1 MEIDLEQL
9 LRRPILGFFDNRE
22 RGNDNAP
29 PPFDLKAS
37 RNTQFPIPNSIL
49 VIGVVGLIFLITIS
63 VLKGFYVDLLWF
75 DSVGYDSVFWKS
87 ITAKIVLFSI
97 GLSVSL
103 VVLGTNLWLARK
115 LAPQGPEQSFI
126 EEINVSAL
134 RKVVSV
140 ILIAATILL
149 SVIFGSVAGSSWQT
163 LLAWINGIDFVGIND
178 PEFGKNISFYMFELP
193 AYQMIQGWF
202 LSLIV
207 MSVLGS
213 VAVYGLSISL
223 QGFQLQF
230 TKGMRIHLSILIG
243 LIFLLI
249 SIGTYLS
256 IFELVL
262 SDGGIIFGATYTD
275 INAVLPARYVIVA
288 LALFTGLITIA
299 NGFLSNNG
307 YKLPLFAFSIWVIAG
322 IIGGAIYP
330 NFVQSFQVAP
340 NERERE
346 ESYIQRNIEA
356 TRYAYGLDK
365 ISNTDFP
372 AEQSVTIEEIQAN
385 PKTLDN
391 VRLLDPRPLRDTF
404 NQIQAIRQFYE
415 FTDVDVDRYV
425 LNGEPRQVML
435 SAREL
440 DISGAQQRNWTQER
454 LQLTHGFGAVV
465 APVNKVIDEGLP
477 DFITKDIPPAS
488 EEINLSIEGSRI
500 YFGEI
505 TDQYVIV
512 NSNEAEFDYPLGEGN
527 AETSYEPDRG
537 IKLSSFGRK
546 LAIAWDLGDTNIL
559 ISSQINNDSRLLLHR
574 NITDRITQIAPFLI
588 LDRDPYIMIID
599 GQLKWLQS
607 AYTTSNRYPYS
618 QPRGDVNYIRDS
630 VKIVIDAVTGDMTF
644 YLIDEE
650 DPVAGTWAKI
660 FPELFTPNASM
671 PSSIREHLRYP
682 LDMFSLQSS
691 LYLKYHITDPNV
703 FFIGEDFWNIPT
715 ERFFQQEQPV
725 EPYYVLMTLPQEDLI
740 EENLEFSLIMPFTP
754 RNRQNTVAWLAGRS
768 DGADYGSLIAYRFP
782 TDDLVF
788 GPAQIEARIDQ
799 NPGISQQITLWD
811 QAGSE
816 VIRGNLLMIPIG
828 QSFLFVEPI
837 YLQADTSRLPELVR
851 VVVANGNTIAME
863 RTFEEALNVVLGR
876 TSASLPADNII
887 SEIGASNSKKAN
899 SEITSPTGNTGQ
911 LLEQARETVED
922 VESELNKLKR
932 VIDALETSTQ

>member
-1 MEIDLEQL
+1 MK
-9 LRRPILGFFDNRE
+9 LGFFDNRE
-22 RGNDNAP
+22 RGGDNTP
-29 PPFDLKAS
+29 PPFDLNTS
-37 RNTQFPIPNSIL
+37 RNTQFPIPNRIL
-49 VIGVVGLIFLITIS
+49 VIGVVGLILLIVLS

-87 ITAKIVLFSI
+87 ITAKTLLFLVGLFISI
-97 GLSVSL
+97 L
-103 VVLGTNLWLARK
+103 VLGTNIWLARK
-115 LAPQGPEQSFI
+115 LSPQGPEQSFI
-126 EEINVSAL
+126 EEIDVSAL

-140 ILIAATILL
+140 ILIAATLL
-149 SVIFGSVAGSSWQT
+149 LAVIFGSVAGSSWQT
-163 LLAWINGIDFVGIND
+163 ILAWINGIDFAGRTD
-178 PEFGKNISFYMFELP
+178 PQFGRNISFYMFQLP

-223 QGFQLQF
+223 QGFQLQI
-230 TKGMRIHLSILIG
+230 TRGMRIHLSVLVG
-243 LIFLLI
+243 LIFILI

-262 SDGGIIFGATYTD
+262 SEGGIIFGATYTD
-275 INAVLPARYVIVA
+275 INAVLPARYVVVA
-288 LALFTGLITIA
+288 LALFAGLVTIA

-322 IIGGAIYP
+322 IVGGAIYP

-346 ESYIQRNIEA
+346 VSYIQRNIEA
-356 TRYAYGLDK
+356 TRYAYGLDE
-365 ISNTDFP
+365 ITNNDFP
-372 AEQSVTIEEIQAN
+372 AEQSVTIEAIEAN

-391 VRLLDPRPLRDTF
+391 IRLLDPRPLRDTF
-404 NQIQAIRQFYE
+404 NQVQAIRQFYE

-425 LNGEPRQVML
+425 VNGEPRQVML

-488 EEINLSIEGSRI
+488 EEIELSIEGSRL

-512 NSNEAEFDYPLGEGN
+512 NSNEVEFDYPLGEGN
-527 AETSYEPDRG
+527 AETSYEADRG

-546 LAIAWDLGDTNIL
+546 LALAWDLGDTNIL
-559 ISSQINNDSRLLLHR
+559 ISSQINSDSRLLLHR
-574 NITDRITQIAPFLI
+574 NIKDRISQVAPFLI
-588 LDRDPYIMIID
+588 LDRDPYIVIID
-599 GQLKWLQS
+599 GQLKWIQS

-618 QPRGDVNYIRDS
+618 QPRGNVNYIRDS
-630 VKIVIDAVTGDMTF
+630 VKIVVDAVTGDMTF

-671 PSSIREHLRYP
+671 PSSIRDHLRYP
-682 LDMFSLQSS
+682 LDMFSLQSN
-691 LYLKYHITDPNV
+691 LYLRYHITDPNV

-725 EPYYVLMTLPQEDLI
+725 EPYYVLMTLPQVEKVDNVTQ
-740 EENLEFSLIMPFTP
+740 ENLEFSLIMPFTP

-768 DGADYGSLIAYRFP
+768 DGADYGSLVAYRFP

-788 GPAQIEARIDQ
+788 GPAQIEARIDEI
-799 NPGISQQITLWD
+799 PGISQQITLWD

-851 VVVANGNTIAME
+851 VVVANGNAIAME
-863 RTFEEALNVVLGR
+863 RTFEEALDVVLGR
-876 TSASLPADNII
+876 TSSSLPEDNVIGGI
-887 SEIGASNSKKAN
+887 SSDNSQK
-899 SEITSPTGNTGQ
+899 ETSDIKPVSGDTNQ
-911 LLEQARETVED
+911 LIEQARESLED
-922 VESELNKLKR
+922 VESELSKLKR
-932 VIDALETSTQ
+932 VIDALENSTQ

>member
-1 MEIDLEQL
+1 MK
-9 LRRPILGFFDNRE
+9 LGFFDNRE
-22 RGNDNAP
+22 RGGDNTP
-29 PPFDLKAS
+29 PPFDLNTS
-37 RNTQFPIPNSIL
+37 RNTQFPIPNRIL
-49 VIGVVGLIFLITIS
+49 VIGVVGLILLIVLS

-87 ITAKIVLFSI
+87 ITAKTLLFLVGLFISI
-97 GLSVSL
+97 L
-103 VVLGTNLWLARK
+103 VLGTNIWLARK
-115 LAPQGPEQSFI
+115 LSPQGPEQSFI
-126 EEINVSAL
+126 EEIDVSAL

-140 ILIAATILL
+140 ILIAATLL
-149 SVIFGSVAGSSWQT
+149 LAVIFGSVAGSSWQT
-163 LLAWINGIDFVGIND
+163 ILAWINGIDFAGRTD
-178 PEFGKNISFYMFELP
+178 PQFGRNISFYMFQLP

-223 QGFQLQF
+223 QGFQLQI
-230 TKGMRIHLSILIG
+230 TRGMRIHLSVLVG
-243 LIFLLI
+243 LIFILI

-262 SDGGIIFGATYTD
+262 SEGGIIFGATYTD
-275 INAVLPARYVIVA
+275 INAVLPARYVVVA
-288 LALFTGLITIA
+288 LALFAGLVTIA

-322 IIGGAIYP
+322 IVGGAIYP

-346 ESYIQRNIEA
+346 VSYIQRNIEA
-356 TRYAYGLDK
+356 TRYAYGLDE
-365 ISNTDFP
+365 ITNNDFP
-372 AEQSVTIEEIQAN
+372 AEQSVTIEAIEAN

-391 VRLLDPRPLRDTF
+391 IRLLDPRPLRDTF
-404 NQIQAIRQFYE
+404 NQVQAIRQFYE

-425 LNGEPRQVML
+425 VNGEPRQVML

-488 EEINLSIEGSRI
+488 EEIELSIEGSRL

-512 NSNEAEFDYPLGEGN
+512 NSNEVEFDYPLGEGN
-527 AETSYEPDRG
+527 AETSYEADRG

-546 LAIAWDLGDTNIL
+546 LALAWDLGDTNIL
-559 ISSQINNDSRLLLHR
+559 ISSQINSDSRLLLHR
-574 NITDRITQIAPFLI
+574 NIKDRISQVAPFLI
-588 LDRDPYIMIID
+588 LDRDPYIVIID
-599 GQLKWLQS
+599 GQLKWIQS

-618 QPRGDVNYIRDS
+618 QPRGNVNYIRDS
-630 VKIVIDAVTGDMTF
+630 VKIVVDAVTGDMTF

-660 FPELFTPNASM
+660 FPDLFTPNASM

-682 LDMFSLQSS
+682 LDMFSLQSN
-691 LYLKYHITDPNV
+691 LYLRYHITDPNV

-725 EPYYVLMTLPQEDLI
+725 EPYYVLMTLPQVEQVDNVTQ
-740 EENLEFSLIMPFTP
+740 ENLEFSLIMPFTP

-768 DGADYGSLIAYRFP
+768 DGADYGSLVAYRFP

-851 VVVANGNTIAME
+851 VVVANGNAIAME
-863 RTFEEALNVVLGR
+863 RTFEEALDVVLGR
-876 TSASLPADNII
+876 TSSSLPEDNVIGGI
-887 SEIGASNSKKAN
+887 SSDNSQK
-899 SEITSPTGNTGQ
+899 ETSDIKPVSGDTNQ
-911 LLEQARETVED
+911 LIEQARESLED
-922 VESELNKLKR
+922 VESELSKLKR
-932 VIDALETSTQ
+932 VIDALENSTQ

>member
-1 MEIDLEQL
+1 MK
-9 LRRPILGFFDNRE
+9 LGFFDNRE
-22 RGNDNAP
+22 RGGDNTP
-29 PPFDLKAS
+29 PPFDLNTS
-37 RNTQFPIPNSIL
+37 RNTQFPIPNRIL
-49 VIGVVGLIFLITIS
+49 VIGVVGLILLIVLS

-87 ITAKIVLFSI
+87 ITAKTLLFLVGLFISI
-97 GLSVSL
+97 L
-103 VVLGTNLWLARK
+103 VLGTNIWLARK
-115 LAPQGPEQSFI
+115 LSPQGPEQSFI
-126 EEINVSAL
+126 EEIDVSAL

-140 ILIAATILL
+140 ILIAATLL
-149 SVIFGSVAGSSWQT
+149 LAVIFGSVAGSSWQT
-163 LLAWINGIDFVGIND
+163 ILAWINGIDFAGRTD
-178 PEFGKNISFYMFELP
+178 PQFGRNISFYMFQLP

-223 QGFQLQF
+223 QGFQLQI
-230 TKGMRIHLSILIG
+230 TRGMRIHLSVLVG
-243 LIFLLI
+243 LIFILI

-262 SDGGIIFGATYTD
+262 SEGGIIFGATYTD
-275 INAVLPARYVIVA
+275 INAVLPARYVVVA
-288 LALFTGLITIA
+288 LALFAGLVTIA

-322 IIGGAIYP
+322 IVGGAIYP

-346 ESYIQRNIEA
+346 VSYIQRNIEA
-356 TRYAYGLDK
+356 TRYAYGLDE
-365 ISNTDFP
+365 ITNNDFP
-372 AEQSVTIEEIQAN
+372 AEQSVTIEAIEAN

-391 VRLLDPRPLRDTF
+391 IRLLDPRPLRDTF
-404 NQIQAIRQFYE
+404 NQVQAIRQFYE

-425 LNGEPRQVML
+425 VNGEPRQVML

-488 EEINLSIEGSRI
+488 EEIELSIEGSRL

-512 NSNEAEFDYPLGEGN
+512 NSNEVEFDYPLGEGN
-527 AETSYEPDRG
+527 AETSYEADRG

-546 LAIAWDLGDTNIL
+546 LALAWDLGDTNIL
-559 ISSQINNDSRLLLHR
+559 ISSQINSDSRLLLHR
-574 NITDRITQIAPFLI
+574 NIKDRISQVAPFLI
-588 LDRDPYIMIID
+588 LDRDPYIVIID
-599 GQLKWLQS
+599 GQLKWIQS

-618 QPRGDVNYIRDS
+618 QPRGNVNYIRDS
-630 VKIVIDAVTGDMTF
+630 VKIVVDAVTGDMTF

-660 FPELFTPNASM
+660 FPDLFTPNASM
-671 PSSIREHLRYP
+671 PSSIRDHLRYP
-682 LDMFSLQSS
+682 LDMFSLQSN
-691 LYLKYHITDPNV
+691 LYLRYHITDPNV

-725 EPYYVLMTLPQEDLI
+725 EPYYVLMTLPQVEKVDNVTQ
-740 EENLEFSLIMPFTP
+740 ENLEFSLIMPFTP

-768 DGADYGSLIAYRFP
+768 DGADYGSLVAYRFP

-851 VVVANGNTIAME
+851 VVVANGNAIAME
-863 RTFEEALNVVLGR
+863 RTFEEALDVVLGR
-876 TSASLPADNII
+876 TSSSLPEDNVIGGI
-887 SEIGASNSKKAN
+887 SSDNSQK
-899 SEITSPTGNTGQ
+899 ETSDIKPVSGDTNQ
-911 LLEQARETVED
+911 LIEQARESLED
-922 VESELNKLKR
+922 VESELSKLKR
-932 VIDALETSTQ
+932 VIDALENSTQ

>member
-1 MEIDLEQL
+1 MK
-9 LRRPILGFFDNRE
+9 LGFFDNRE
-22 RGNDNAP
+22 RGGDNTP
-29 PPFDLKAS
+29 PPFDLNTS
-37 RNTQFPIPNSIL
+37 RNTQFPIPNRIL
-49 VIGVVGLIFLITIS
+49 VIGVVGLILLIVLS

-87 ITAKIVLFSI
+87 ITAKTLLFLVGLFISI
-97 GLSVSL
+97 L
-103 VVLGTNLWLARK
+103 VLGTNIWLARK
-115 LAPQGPEQSFI
+115 LSPQGPEQSFI
-126 EEINVSAL
+126 EEIDVSAL

-140 ILIAATILL
+140 ILIAATLL
-149 SVIFGSVAGSSWQT
+149 LAVIFGSVAGSSWQT
-163 LLAWINGIDFVGIND
+163 ILAWINGIDFAGRTD
-178 PEFGKNISFYMFELP
+178 PQFGRNISFYMFQLP

-223 QGFQLQF
+223 QGFQLQI
-230 TKGMRIHLSILIG
+230 TRGMRIHLSVLVG
-243 LIFLLI
+243 LIFILI

-262 SDGGIIFGATYTD
+262 SEGGIIFGATYTD
-275 INAVLPARYVIVA
+275 INAVLPARYVVVA
-288 LALFTGLITIA
+288 LALFAGLVTIA

-322 IIGGAIYP
+322 IVGGAIYP

-346 ESYIQRNIEA
+346 VSYIQRNIEA
-356 TRYAYGLDK
+356 TRYAYGLDE
-365 ISNTDFP
+365 ITNNDFP
-372 AEQSVTIEEIQAN
+372 AEQSVTIEAIEAN

-391 VRLLDPRPLRDTF
+391 IRLLDPRPLRDTF
-404 NQIQAIRQFYE
+404 NQVQAIRQFYE

-425 LNGEPRQVML
+425 VNGEPRQVML

-488 EEINLSIEGSRI
+488 EEIELSIEGSRL

-512 NSNEAEFDYPLGEGN
+512 NSNEVEFDYPLGEGN
-527 AETSYEPDRG
+527 AETSYEADRG

-546 LAIAWDLGDTNIL
+546 LALAWDLGDTNIL
-559 ISSQINNDSRLLLHR
+559 ISSQINSDSRLLLHR
-574 NITDRITQIAPFLI
+574 NIKDRISQVAPFLI
-588 LDRDPYIMIID
+588 LDRDPYIVIID
-599 GQLKWLQS
+599 GQLKWIQS

-618 QPRGDVNYIRDS
+618 QPRGNVNYIRDS
-630 VKIVIDAVTGDMTF
+630 VKIVVDAVTGDMTF

-671 PSSIREHLRYP
+671 PSSIRDHLRYP
-682 LDMFSLQSS
+682 LDMFSLQSN
-691 LYLKYHITDPNV
+691 LYLRYHITDPNV

-725 EPYYVLMTLPQEDLI
+725 EPYYVLMTLPQVEQVDNVTQ
-740 EENLEFSLIMPFTP
+740 ENLEFSLIMPFTP

-768 DGADYGSLIAYRFP
+768 DGADYGSLVAYRFP

-851 VVVANGNTIAME
+851 VVVANGNAIAME
-863 RTFEEALNVVLGR
+863 RTFEEALDVVLGR
-876 TSASLPADNII
+876 TSSSLPEDNVIGGI
-887 SEIGASNSKKAN
+887 SSDNSQK
-899 SEITSPTGNTGQ
+899 ETSDIKPVSGDTNQ
-911 LLEQARETVED
+911 LIEQARESLED
-922 VESELNKLKR
+922 VESELSKLKR
-932 VIDALETSTQ
+932 VIDALENSTQ

>member
-1 MEIDLEQL
+1 MK
-9 LRRPILGFFDNRE
+9 LGFFDNRE
-22 RGNDNAP
+22 RGGDNTP
-29 PPFDLKAS
+29 PPFDLNTS
-37 RNTQFPIPNSIL
+37 RNTQFPIPNRIL
-49 VIGVVGLIFLITIS
+49 VIGVVGLILLIVLS

-87 ITAKIVLFSI
+87 ITAKTLLFLAGLFISI
-97 GLSVSL
+97 L
-103 VVLGTNLWLARK
+103 VLGTNIWLARK
-115 LAPQGPEQSFI
+115 LSPQGPEQSFI
-126 EEINVSAL
+126 EEIDVSAL

-140 ILIAATILL
+140 ILIAATLL
-149 SVIFGSVAGSSWQT
+149 LAVIFGSVAGSSWQT
-163 LLAWINGIDFVGIND
+163 ILAWINGIDFAGRTD
-178 PEFGKNISFYMFELP
+178 PQFGRNISFYMFQLP

-223 QGFQLQF
+223 QGFQLQI
-230 TKGMRIHLSILIG
+230 TRGMRIHLSVLVG
-243 LIFLLI
+243 LIFILI

-262 SDGGIIFGATYTD
+262 SEGGIIFGATYTD
-275 INAVLPARYVIVA
+275 INAVLPARYVVVA
-288 LALFTGLITIA
+288 LALFAGLVTIA

-322 IIGGAIYP
+322 IVGGAIYP

-346 ESYIQRNIEA
+346 VSYIQRNIEA
-356 TRYAYGLDK
+356 TRYAYGLDE
-365 ISNTDFP
+365 ITNNDFP
-372 AEQSVTIEEIQAN
+372 AEQSVTIEAIEAN

-391 VRLLDPRPLRDTF
+391 IRLLDPRPLRDTF
-404 NQIQAIRQFYE
+404 NQVQAIRQFYE

-425 LNGEPRQVML
+425 VNGEPRQVML

-488 EEINLSIEGSRI
+488 EEIELSIEGSRL

-512 NSNEAEFDYPLGEGN
+512 NSNEVEFDYPLGEGN
-527 AETSYEPDRG
+527 AETSYEADRG

-546 LAIAWDLGDTNIL
+546 LALAWDLGDTNIL
-559 ISSQINNDSRLLLHR
+559 ISSQINSDSRLLLHR
-574 NITDRITQIAPFLI
+574 NIKDRISQVAPFLI
-588 LDRDPYIMIID
+588 LDRDPYIVIID
-599 GQLKWLQS
+599 GQLKWIQS

-618 QPRGDVNYIRDS
+618 QPRGNVNYIRDS
-630 VKIVIDAVTGDMTF
+630 VKIVVDAVTGDMTF

-671 PSSIREHLRYP
+671 PSSIRDHLRYP
-682 LDMFSLQSS
+682 LDMFSLQSN
-691 LYLKYHITDPNV
+691 LYLRYHITDPNV

-725 EPYYVLMTLPQEDLI
+725 EPYYVLMTLPQVEKVDNVTQ
-740 EENLEFSLIMPFTP
+740 ENLEFSLIMPFTP

-768 DGADYGSLIAYRFP
+768 DGADYGSLVAYRFP
-782 TDDLVF
+782 NDDLVF

-851 VVVANGNTIAME
+851 VVVANGNAIAME
-863 RTFEEALNVVLGR
+863 RTFEEALDVVLGR
-876 TSASLPADNII
+876 TSSSLPEDNVIGGI
-887 SEIGASNSKKAN
+887 SSDNSQK
-899 SEITSPTGNTGQ
+899 ETSDIKPVSGDTNQ
-911 LLEQARETVED
+911 LIEQARESLED
-922 VESELNKLKR
+922 VESELSKLKR
-932 VIDALETSTQ
+932 VIDALENSTQ